1 MNAELGEMGTGSRDN
16 MDLEIV
22 ANPQETIVERTAEDN
37 EECVW
42 RQNDSMNSD
51 TSSGEETLGI
61 LDNEDII
68 MVKIHGEFLM
78 NEVLV
83 NPKTVF
89 ESKECFDEMRNDFLD
104 YYKVE
109 IEAIQ
114 FLSSESCNI
123 SCPTEFGESCSTVT
137 SVKMKMKPGANHLPD
152 NQFTFGEMKTFRVVF
167 PSLGLIS

>member
-1 MNAELGEMGTGSRDN
+1 MVENR
-16 MDLEIV
+16 
-22 ANPQETIVERTAEDN
+22 QETDGDTPAEDD

-51 TSSGEETLGI
+51 TSSGEKNL
-61 LDNEDII
+61 LANEDII
-68 MVKIHGEFLM
+68 MVKIHGEFLV
-78 NEVLV
+78 NEVSV

-109 IEAIQ
+109 IEEIE
-114 FLSSESCNI
+114 FLSSESCNT
-123 SCPTEFGESCSTVT
+123 SCPTEFGGSCSTVT
-137 SVKMKMKPGANHLPD
+137 SVKMKMKRGVNHFPD